1 MAASESKKSYITAD
15 DFLSAITGEELDFD
29 VPGLGTVKIRS
40 LTTQQVGRINREA
53 DGDPGKMMAMAV
65 RDGLVEP
72 KLPGDVLSTLND
84 AKPGPI
90 ADISRR
96 IMELSGM
103 SAEAE
108 ELENLAGGGS

>member
-1 MAASESKKSYITAD
+1 MAATESKKSYISAD
-15 DFLSAITGEELDFD
+15 DFLSGVTGEELDFD
-29 VPGLGTVKIRS
+29 VPGLGMVKIRS
-40 LTTQQVGRINREA
+40 LTTREVGKINREA

-72 KLPGDVLSTLND
+72 QLSGDVLAVLND

-96 IMELSGM
+96 IIELSGM
-103 SAEAE
+103 SEEAEA
-108 ELENLAGGGS
+108 LEDLAGGGS